1 LEIFEQEQE
10 KLAREKQRLLLQK
23 GMLKKIGAF
32 FNSKNKQEEA
42 NGTS

>member
-1 LEIFEQEQE
+1 
-10 KLAREKQRLLLQK
+10 
-23 GMLKKIGAF
+23 MLKKIGAF